1 VNVLLSTPKQRIIA
15 ALVVSLCV
23 HALFLWLPD
32 VELPAMERA
41 LPPLMAKLEPISRQ
55 ARLPAPKKPRSKPPA
70 PAPIEQPPV
79 VEKTE
84 VKEALAESTVV
95 AASSVAEADS
105 LAELATE
112 APDIASAVAAASS
125 VAEVTPVTPPRPPLP
140 KHARLKFEVKLGN
153 DGMVVG
159 ETIHI
164 LEFDD
169 GQYKLD
175 STTQTIGLARM
186 VKSFT
191 LKQSSWGM
199 SDGYLL
205 SPRKFTEDKTDENG
219 TKSYQATFDRE
230 KNKLI
235 LNDGKEVELPPDAQD
250 MLSILYQFPPLPAE
264 GDVLPISVTNGRN
277 LDHHNFEITTD
288 ETLIT
293 RMGKLHTVHF
303 RKITP
308 AGKEGLEIWFS
319 QEYRLL
325 PVKVRHIEPGGKIG
339 GEAIITEIRL
349 SDN

>member
-1 VNVLLSTPKQRIIA
+1 
-15 ALVVSLCV
+15 
-23 HALFLWLPD
+23 
-32 VELPAMERA
+32 
-41 LPPLMAKLEPISRQ
+41 MAKLEPVSRQ
-55 ARLPAPKKPRSKPPA
+55 ARLPAAKKPRSKPPA
-70 PAPIEQPPV
+70 PAPLEQPPV
-79 VEKTE
+79 VKQAD
-84 VKEALAESTVV
+84 VKDVSAESSVA

-105 LAELATE
+105 LAALATE
-112 APDIASAVAAASS
+112 VPDATSAVVAASS
-125 VAEVTPVTPPRPPLP
+125 VAEVTPAAPPRPPLP
-140 KHARLKFEVKLGN
+140 KHARLRFEVKLGS

-159 ETIHI
+159 ETIHT

-199 SDGYLL
+199 SDGQLL
-205 SPRKFTEDKTDENG
+205 FPRKFTEDKTDENG

-235 LNDGKEVELPPDAQD
+235 FTDGKEVDLLPDTQD

-277 LDHHNFEITTD
+277 LYQYRFEVTTD

-303 RKITP
+303 RKIQS
-308 AGKEGLEIWFS
+308 ADKEGLEIWFS
-319 QEYRLL
+319 QEYRFL
-325 PVKVRHIEPGGKIG
+325 PVKVRHIEPGGKVG
-339 GEAIITEIRL
+339 GEALITEIRL

>member
-1 VNVLLSTPKQRIIA
+1 MNVSLSTPKQRIIA
-15 ALVVSLCV
+15 ALAVSLCV

-32 VELPAMERA
+32 VELPAIERD

-55 ARLPAPKKPRSKPPA
+55 ARLPSPKKPRSKPPA
-70 PAPIEQPPV
+70 PAPLEQPPV
-79 VEKTE
+79 VERVE
-84 VKEALAESTVV
+84 VKEVLPESGVV
-95 AASSVAEADS
+95 VASSVAETDS

-112 APDIASAVAAASS
+112 APDFTSAVLAASS
-125 VAEVTPVTPPRPPLP
+125 VAEATSATPPRPPLP
-140 KHARLKFEVKLGN
+140 RHARLRFEVKLGS

-169 GQYKLD
+169 GHYKLD

-191 LKQSSWGM
+191 LKQTSWGM
-199 SDGYLL
+199 SDGQLL
-205 SPRKFTEDKTDENG
+205 FPRKFTEEKTDENG
-219 TKSYQATFDRE
+219 TRSYQATFDRD

-235 LNDGKEVELPPDAQD
+235 FADGKEVDMPTDAQD

-277 LDHHNFEITTD
+277 LYQYRFEVTTD

-303 RKITP
+303 RKIQS
-308 AGKEGLEIWFS
+308 ADKEGLEIWFS

-325 PVKVRHIEPGGKIG
+325 PVKVRHIEPGGKVG
-339 GEAIITEIRL
+339 GEAIITEILL

>member
-1 VNVLLSTPKQRIIA
+1 MNVSLSTSTQRIIA
-15 ALVVSLCV
+15 ALAVSLCV

-32 VELPAMERA
+32 VELPSIERD

-55 ARLPAPKKPRSKPPA
+55 ARSPSHKKPRSKPPI
-70 PAPIEQPPV
+70 PTPVEQPPV
-79 VEKTE
+79 VEKAE
-84 VKEALAESTVV
+84 VKESLAESAAVAASSVAEADRLAALATEVPDIASTVV
-95 AASSVAEADS
+95 AASSVAE
-105 LAELATE
+105 TT
-112 APDIASAVAAASS
+112 PAA
-125 VAEVTPVTPPRPPLP
+125 PPRPPLP
-140 KHARLKFEVKLGN
+140 KHARLRFEVRLGN

-159 ETIHI
+159 ETIHT

-191 LKQSSWGM
+191 LKQSSWGS

-219 TKSYQATFDRE
+219 TQSYQATFDRE
-230 KNKLI
+230 NNKLI
-235 LNDGKEVELPPDAQD
+235 LGSNKEFELPPDAQD

-264 GDVLPISVTNGRN
+264 GDVLPIAVTNGRN
-277 LDHHNFEITTD
+277 LDRHRFEVTTD

-303 RKITP
+303 RKIQP

-325 PVKVRHIEPGGKIG
+325 PVKVRHIEPSGKVG

>member
-1 VNVLLSTPKQRIIA
+1 MNVSLSTPKQRIIA
-15 ALVVSLCV
+15 ALAVSLCV

-32 VELPAMERA
+32 VELPVMERD
-41 LPPLMAKLEPISRQ
+41 LPPLIAKLEPISRQ
-55 ARLPAPKKPRSKPPA
+55 ARSPSPKKPRSKPTA
-70 PAPIEQPPV
+70 PAPVEQPPV

-84 VKEALAESTVV
+84 VKETLAESAVVAASSVAETDSLAELATEVPDIASAVV
-95 AASSVAEADS
+95 AASSVAEA
-105 LAELATE
+105 T
-112 APDIASAVAAASS
+112 PAA
-125 VAEVTPVTPPRPPLP
+125 PPRPPLP
-140 KHARLKFEVKLGN
+140 KHARLRFEVKLGN

-159 ETIHI
+159 ETIHT

-199 SDGYLL
+199 SDGQSL

-219 TKSYQATFDRE
+219 TRSYQATFDRD

-235 LNDGKEVELPPDAQD
+235 FGNEKEVDLLPDTQD

-277 LDHHNFEITTD
+277 LYQYRFEVTTD

-303 RKITP
+303 RKIQS
-308 AGKEGLEIWFS
+308 ADKEGLEIWFS

-325 PVKVRHIEPGGKIG
+325 PVKVRHIEPNGKVG

>member
-1 VNVLLSTPKQRIIA
+1 MNVSLSTSTQRIIA
-15 ALVVSLCV
+15 ALTVSLCF

-32 VELPAMERA
+32 VELPSIERD

-55 ARLPAPKKPRSKPPA
+55 ARLPSQKKLRSKPLA
-70 PAPIEQPPV
+70 PTPVERPPV

-84 VKEALAESTVV
+84 VKESLAESAAVAASSVAEVDRLAALATETPDIASAVV
-95 AASSVAEADS
+95 AASSVAEA
-105 LAELATE
+105 T
-112 APDIASAVAAASS
+112 PAA
-125 VAEVTPVTPPRPPLP
+125 PPRPPLP
-140 KHARLKFEVKLGN
+140 KHARLRFEVKLGN

-159 ETIHI
+159 ETIHT

-205 SPRKFTEDKTDENG
+205 SPRKFTEDKTDESG
-219 TKSYQATFDRE
+219 TQSYQATFDRE
-230 KNKLI
+230 NNKLI
-235 LNDGKEVELPPDAQD
+235 LGNGKEFELPPDAQD

-277 LDHHNFEITTD
+277 LDRHRFEVTTN
-288 ETLIT
+288 ETLMT

-303 RKITP
+303 RKIQP

-325 PVKVRHIEPGGKIG
+325 PVKVRHIEPGGKVG